1 MLEERTPV
9 KLRAYVWSVI
19 AAGFVLLATNWPAH
33 IAAPALYVQLFA
45 LTLVTSCF
53 KIRVPLLRGWANM
66 SPTEI
71 FPFLTLLLLG
81 LEAALPMAAAGAA
94 LQSAFHSRNPKR
106 VDRHL
111 FNAAALVLTVLAVDW
126 ALRALGGVPGEPRST
141 LRVVPLVGATTTY
154 FLANSALVAL
164 AVAWSTGQP
173 PWSCW
178 HENFLWSAPA
188 YYLSLGLAGL
198 GALLI
203 QEGVEPA
210 AALVLAVPAF
220 LTYRAYRM
228 YFRRVRQDQERL
240 LVTLGSIHEAVI
252 TTDLQG
258 RVLLWNRIAEQ
269 LTGVARQDSEGKPLA
284 ELLDLVDPLIPARRC
299 NPMSQLLVR
308 GRLDPDA
315 VYELRLP
322 DARPARTVEIGGS
335 VLVDTDGRRFGT
347 VLVMRD
353 ITTRLRAEQERMKA
367 GKLESMSL
375 LAGGIAHDF
384 NNVLTTILGSITLAR
399 SDASLPP
406 SVAPLLDDAVGACQR
421 AEALTRQLLTLSR
434 DASTLRRPIALGPLL
449 AEAADFALRGTATT
463 VDLRL
468 ADDLAPVRADPEQ
481 LERVFENLVRNASQ
495 AMRGRGRVIV
505 TARNVE
511 PGPTV
516 RSDGTSAADQVE
528 VLVEDRG
535 RGIPRENLTKV
546 FEPYFTTRSTGTG
559 LGLASA
565 NAIVTSH
572 GGHIDVVST
581 VGEGTTFTVALPACR
596 TPSADLTPEPRGG
609 AEDDRPVRSVV
620 DRRGR
625 DA

>member
-1 MLEERTPV
+1 
-9 KLRAYVWSVI
+9 
-19 AAGFVLLATNWPAH
+19 
-33 IAAPALYVQLFA
+33 
-45 LTLVTSCF
+45 
-53 KIRVPLLRGWANM
+53 
-66 SPTEI
+66 
-71 FPFLTLLLLG
+71 
-81 LEAALPMAAAGAA
+81 
-94 LQSAFHSRNPKR
+94 
-106 VDRHL
+106 
-111 FNAAALVLTVLAVDW
+111 
-126 ALRALGGVPGEPRST
+126 
-141 LRVVPLVGATTTY
+141 
-154 FLANSALVAL
+154 
-164 AVAWSTGQP
+164 
-173 PWSCW
+173 
-178 HENFLWSAPA
+178 
-188 YYLSLGLAGL
+188 
-198 GALLI
+198 
-203 QEGVEPA
+203 
-210 AALVLAVPAF
+210 
-220 LTYRAYRM
+220 
-228 YFRRVRQDQERL
+228 
-240 LVTLGSIHEAVI
+240 
-252 TTDLQG
+252 
-258 RVLLWNRIAEQ
+258 
-269 LTGVARQDSEGKPLA
+269 
-284 ELLDLVDPLIPARRC
+284 
-299 NPMSQLLVR
+299 
-308 GRLDPDA
+308 
-315 VYELRLP
+315 
-322 DARPARTVEIGGS
+322 
-335 VLVDTDGRRFGT
+335 
-347 VLVMRD
+347 
-353 ITTRLRAEQERMKA
+353 
-367 GKLESMSL
+367 MSL